1 MDRPKLI
8 PLPLNENGN
17 ADEKMRQI
25 LKDMELDTLART
37 IWGGLVVKEWPE
49 WKLWLWLFLNRV
61 AVAQRHGGYW
71 WEILWLT
78 CAEKPINFPVG
89 NKQDPNLPRLLSV
102 GKDNLYFVTNAGLLS
117 VLCLVF
123 LKDQTKGQHII
134 MSGLFLLNGQLVSIL
149 GLAVIGRHL
158 FYKLAEDQ

>member
-8 PLPLNENGN
+8 PLPSMKTGN
-17 ADEKMRQI
+17 ADEKTRQI

-37 IWGGLVVKEWPE
+37 IWGEARGEGVAGMEAVAMVI
-49 WKLWLWLFLNRV
+49 LNRV

-71 WEILWLT
+71 WGNSVIDVCRKAYQFSCW
-78 CAEKPINFPVG
+78 

-102 GKDNLYFVTNAGLLS
+102 GKDNLYFVTATRVAQRALLG
-117 VLCLVF
+117 F
-123 LKDQTKGQHII
+123 LKDQTKGATHYHERSISPKWAVGQHPC
-134 MSGLFLLNGQLVSIL
+134 
-149 GLAVIGRHL
+149 AVIGRHL